1 MPFMRLS
8 PNVLFAD
15 MSLPGD
21 GKFAWRPCRLCIS
34 CDVPPKSLQLF
45 HGAPLASLGYRFVPP
60 LSDSAKFEQYIPD
73 LENLFSGKAI
83 LERVHVKYSEN
94 NKEESDRAKRI
105 LKISGYHT
113 VIIYVPSPYG
123 NLESYRE
130 TEPEFERVTEQINKA
145 LNRTEIYQKLKIRAS

>member
-1 MPFMRLS
+1 MVRTTQFSDLESQLDIFDKFPRF
-8 PNVLFAD
+8 
-15 MSLPGD
+15 SLDKFVKDETRPTAIIITRD
-21 GKFAWRPCRLCIS
+21 GC
-34 CDVPPKSLQLF
+34 
-45 HGAPLASLGYRFVPP
+45 
-60 LSDSAKFEQYIPD
+60 SDSAKFEQYIPD

-130 TEPEFERVTEQINKA
+130 TEPEIERVTEQINKA
-145 LNRTEIYQKLKIRAS
+145 LDRTEIYQKLKIRTS